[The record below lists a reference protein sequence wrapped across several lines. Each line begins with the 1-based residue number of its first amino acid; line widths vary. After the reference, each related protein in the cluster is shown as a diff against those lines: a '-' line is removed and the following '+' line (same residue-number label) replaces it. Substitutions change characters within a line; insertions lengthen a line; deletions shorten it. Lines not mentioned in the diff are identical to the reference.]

1 LTTTRSLLDIDDLTD
16 REIDAIFSLA
26 REFAQRPAPRSLEG
40 RFCANLFFEQS
51 TRTHVS
57 FQCAQLRLGANVV
70 NLSPAQLSL
79 ATKGERLDDTAVT
92 LRALGIDVLVARH
105 PLVGAVA
112 EIAAAF
118 DGCTVNAGDGTNA
131 HPTQALLDAFTLRD
145 ILGDLNDRTIAFV
158 GDIRHSR
165 VAHSSMRLLRRYG
178 ARVLAIGPEAFLL
191 PTDVPSDVRIARNFD
206 AAIEAIDA
214 LVMLR
219 VQRERFES
227 MPIDDAAYVAAYQLN
242 DARLERLGARTPILH
257 PGPYNR
263 GMEIVDAVTL
273 DPRWRYREQV
283 RNGVLVRAALLHHL
297 VHGW

>member
-1 LTTTRSLLDIDDLTD
+1 LTTTRSLLDIDDLTNE
-16 REIDAIFSLA
+16 EIDVLFALA
-26 REFAQRPAPRSLEG
+26 REFAQRPAPRSLDG

-57 FQCAQLRLGANVV
+57 FQCAQLRLGGNVV
-70 NLSPAQLSL
+70 NLTPAQLSL

-105 PLVGAVA
+105 PLSGAVA
-112 EIAAAF
+112 ELAAAF

-131 HPTQALLDAFTLRD
+131 HPTQALLDTFTLRD
-145 ILGDLNDRTIAFV
+145 LLDDLRGRTIAFV

-178 ARVLAIGPEAFLL
+178 ATVLAVGPEGFL
-191 PTDVPSDVRIARNFD
+191 TDADVPPDVEIVRDFDGVLRN
-206 AAIEAIDA
+206 IDA

-219 VQRERFES
+219 VQRERFEK
-227 MPIDDAAYVAAYQLN
+227 MPMDDAAYIAAYQLD
-242 DARLERLGARTPILH
+242 DARLARLGARTPILH

-263 GMEIVDAVTL
+263 GVEIVDAVTL
-273 DPRWRYREQV
+273 DARWRYREQV
-283 RNGVLVRAALLHHL
+283 RNGVLVRASLLHHL
-297 VHGW
+297 VRGW

>member
-1 LTTTRSLLDIDDLTD
+1 MTTTRSLLDIDDLTNE
-16 REIDAIFSLA
+16 EIDVLFALA
-26 REFAQRPAPRSLEG
+26 REFAQRPAPRSLDG

-57 FQCAQLRLGANVV
+57 FQCAQLRLGGNVV
-70 NLSPAQLSL
+70 NLTPAQLSL

-105 PLVGAVA
+105 PLSGAVA
-112 EIAAAF
+112 ELAAAF

-131 HPTQALLDAFTLRD
+131 HPTQALLDTFTLRD
-145 ILGDLNDRTIAFV
+145 LLDDLRGRTIAFV

-178 ARVLAIGPEAFLL
+178 ATVLAVGPEGFL
-191 PTDVPSDVRIARNFD
+191 TDADVPPDVEIVRDFDGVLRN
-206 AAIEAIDA
+206 IDA

-219 VQRERFES
+219 VQRERFEK
-227 MPIDDAAYVAAYQLN
+227 MPMDDAAYIAAYQLD
-242 DARLERLGARTPILH
+242 DARLARLGARTPILH

-263 GMEIVDAVTL
+263 GVEIVDAVTL
-273 DPRWRYREQV
+273 DARWRYREQV
-283 RNGVLVRAALLHHL
+283 RNGVLVRASLLHHL
-297 VHGW
+297 VRGW

>member
-1 LTTTRSLLDIDDLTD
+1 MTTTRSLLDIDDLTN
-16 REIDAIFSLA
+16 EEVDAIFSLA
-26 REFAQRPAPRSLEG
+26 HEFAQRPAPRSLEG

-57 FQCAQLRLGANVV
+57 FQCAQMRLGANVV

-79 ATKGERLDDTAVT
+79 ATKGERLDDTAIT

-112 EIAAAF
+112 ELAAAF

-131 HPTQALLDAFTLRD
+131 HPTQALLDTFTLRD
-145 ILGDLNDRTIAFV
+145 MLGDLRDRTIAFV

-178 ARVLAIGPEAFLL
+178 ARVLAIGPEAFLSA
-191 PTDVPSDVRIARNFD
+191 TEVPSDVRIARDFD
-206 AAIEAIDA
+206 AALASIDA

-219 VQRERFES
+219 VQRERFDS
-227 MPIDDAAYVAAYQLN
+227 MPIDDDGYIAAYQLN
-242 DARLERLGARTPILH
+242 DARLERVGARTPILH

-263 GMEIVDAVTL
+263 GVEIVDAVTA